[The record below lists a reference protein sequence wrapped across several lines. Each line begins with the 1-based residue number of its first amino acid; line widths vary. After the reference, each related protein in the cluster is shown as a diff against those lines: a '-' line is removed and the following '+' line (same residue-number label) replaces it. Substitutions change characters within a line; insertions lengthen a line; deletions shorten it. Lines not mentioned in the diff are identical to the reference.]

1 MKYLV
6 AVTSSFGGGVL
17 VGGAFAAFITLIK
30 IFPRL
35 IQFTSTHKYLKS
47 YENIFILSTLI
58 FTRIYFSEFSIDVG
72 NIGIIIIGLFFGTY
86 LGIFSSALAETFN
99 VLPNISKKFK
109 IKKKIDIVLISL
121 GIGKICGA
129 LYYFVFKI
137 GG

>member
-47 YENIFILSTLI
+47 YENIFILSTII

-72 NIGIIIIGLFFGTY
+72 DISIIIIGLFFGTY